1 MILLWQKLRQ
11 YELLLRN
18 PAEHPD
24 CVGPARLQPVH
35 HPFRLND
42 AERRLHANRRND
54 HGKCTTEFRWFE
66 EEIFIRI
73 HIHILSMI
81 IRTISL
87 LFLLGGTA
95 CLVAALPVTRKIC
108 ALETKHGI
116 AWRWLGGFIVLFLAG
131 YLYYAYSLLYFE
143 IHVEDLLLTFIL
155 GGGGIFVILV
165 VRLSLQTLDTIK
177 EIADNERYRA
187 MHDELTELPN
197 RTLLY
202 ERIEQAI
209 LRAEREETPISIL
222 LMDLNR
228 FKEIN
233 DTLGHFYGDYLLQMI
248 APRLWR
254 TIRKSDTIARFGG
267 DEFAVVLPGVDLEQ
281 AVHISE
287 KIALSMEEPFQVEG
301 SQLSIDV
308 SIGIALYPEDGTD
321 SDTLL
326 QRADV
331 ALYAAKK
338 STGACYAV
346 YDAEQDGHSME
357 RLMLTVELRE
367 AIKKEQLVLH
377 YQPKYSLA
385 EKKVCGVEALVR
397 WPRADHDDL
406 MQPRMFIPVA
416 EKTGL
421 IRNMTYLIFDKVFAQ
436 IAEWSRQG
444 MSLPVSVN
452 LSTKLLHD
460 NELPRR
466 VEELINKWKI
476 DPGNIILEITESSM
490 MVDPDIAFRTIN
502 GLLHLGLKFSIDD
515 FGSGYSSL
523 ALLNRLPGCELKID
537 KSFVLDMITSLSDLT
552 IVQTSINLARNMELR
567 TVAEGVETR
576 EALEKLI
583 EMKCEMVQGYYVSR
597 PLPPDKVLD
606 KIRELDSLQADWQ
619 ISAE

>member
-1 MILLWQKLRQ
+1 MERFFF
-11 YELLLRN
+11 
-18 PAEHPD
+18 
-24 CVGPARLQPVH
+24 VG
-35 HPFRLND
+35 D
-42 AERRLHANRRND
+42 D
-54 HGKCTTEFRWFE
+54 
-66 EEIFIRI
+66 RI
-73 HIHILSMI
+73 MI
-81 IRTISL
+81 IRILSL
-87 LFLLGGTA
+87 LFLLGGTV
-95 CLVAALPVTRKIC
+95 CLVSALPFTRKIC
-108 ALETKHGI
+108 ALETRHGL

-131 YLYYAYSLLYFE
+131 YLYYAYRLWFFAIHLEDILLS
-143 IHVEDLLLTFIL
+143 FIL

-165 VRLSLQTLDTIK
+165 VRLSLQTLNTIK
-177 EIADNERYRA
+177 DIADRERYRA
-187 MHDELTELPN
+187 LHDELTDLPN

-209 LRAEREETPISIL
+209 LRAERDQTPITVL

-233 DTLGHFYGDYLLQMI
+233 DPLGHFYGDYLLQMI

-254 TIRKSDTIARFGG
+254 TIRKSDTVARFGG

-281 AVHISE
+281 AVNISE
-287 KIALSMEEPFQVEG
+287 KIALSMEEPFQIEG

-338 STGACYAV
+338 SSNTCYAV
-346 YDAEQDGHSME
+346 YDAEHDGHSME

-367 AIKKEQLVLH
+367 AIKREQLILH
-377 YQPKYSLA
+377 YQPKYSLP
-385 EKKVCGVEALVR
+385 EKRVCGVEALAR
-397 WPRADHDDL
+397 WPRPDKGEL
-406 MQPRMFIPVA
+406 VQPNLFIPVA

-436 IAEWSRQG
+436 VAEWEKQG
-444 MSLPVSVN
+444 MSVPVSVN
-452 LSTKLLHD
+452 LSTKMLHD

-466 VEELINKWKI
+466 MDQLLGKWKI
-476 DPGNIILEITESSM
+476 DPKNITLEITENSM
-490 MVDPDIAFRTIN
+490 MVDPEIAFRTIN
-502 GLLHLGLKFSIDD
+502 NLLQLGLHFSIDD

-523 ALLNRLPGCELKID
+523 SLLNRLPGCELKID
-537 KSFVLDMITSLSDLT
+537 KSFVVDMIASLNDMT
-552 IVQTSINLARNMELR
+552 IVQTSINLAKNMELK

-576 EALEKLI
+576 ETLEKLI
-583 EMKCEMVQGYYVSR
+583 EMDCEVVQGYYLSR
-597 PLPPDKVLD
+597 PLPPDMVLD

-619 ISAE
+619 ITREERTKNEKPAGQGNVQERLDEEAGMRN

>member
-1 MILLWQKLRQ
+1 MEPEKIGGNHYLF
-11 YELLLRN
+11 
-18 PAEHPD
+18 
-24 CVGPARLQPVH
+24 VH
-35 HPFRLND
+35 DNK
-42 AERRLHANRRND
+42 N
-54 HGKCTTEFRWFE
+54 
-66 EEIFIRI
+66 
-73 HIHILSMI
+73 MI
-81 IRTISL
+81 IRILSL

-95 CLVAALPVTRKIC
+95 CLVSALPVTRKIC
-108 ALETKHGI
+108 ALETKHGL
-116 AWRWLGGFIVLFLAG
+116 AWRWLGAFIVLFLAG
-131 YLYYAYSLLYFE
+131 YLYYAYRLLSYE
-143 IHVEDLLLTFIL
+143 IHVEDVLLSFIL

-165 VRLSLQTLDTIK
+165 AHLSLQTLHTIK
-177 EIADNERYRA
+177 ETADNERYRA
-187 MHDELTELPN
+187 LHDELTELPN

-209 LRAEREETPISIL
+209 LRAERDQSPISIL

-254 TIRKSDTIARFGG
+254 NIRKSDTIARFGG

-281 AVHISE
+281 AVNISE
-287 KIALSMEEPFQVEG
+287 KIALSMEEPFQIEG
-301 SQLSIDV
+301 SLLSIDV
-308 SIGIALYPEDGTD
+308 SIGIALYPEDGSD

-338 STGACYAV
+338 SSSTCYAV
-346 YDAEQDGHSME
+346 YDAEHDGHSME

-367 AIKKEQLVLH
+367 AIKKEQLILY
-377 YQPKYSLA
+377 YQPKYSLT
-385 EKKVCGVEALVR
+385 EKKVCGVEALAR
-397 WPRADHDDL
+397 WPRPDKNEV
-406 MQPRMFIPVA
+406 MQPGLFIPVA

-436 IAEWSRQG
+436 VADWAKQG
-444 MSLPVSVN
+444 VSVPVSVN

-460 NELPRR
+460 YELPRR
-466 VEELINKWKI
+466 VEQLLKKWKI
-476 DPGNIILEITESSM
+476 DPKIITLEITENSM
-490 MVDPDIAFRTIN
+490 MVDPEIAFRVIN
-502 GLLHLGLKFSIDD
+502 SMLQLGFKFSIDD

-537 KSFVLDMITSLSDLT
+537 RSFVVDMVTSTSDMT
-552 IVQTSINLARNMELR
+552 IVQTSINLAKNMELK

-583 EMKCEMVQGYYVSR
+583 EMECEMVQGYYLSR
-597 PLPPDKVLD
+597 PLPPEKILD

-619 ISAE
+619 IKAEGGIKNEELTGRSEEPARRKESMMH